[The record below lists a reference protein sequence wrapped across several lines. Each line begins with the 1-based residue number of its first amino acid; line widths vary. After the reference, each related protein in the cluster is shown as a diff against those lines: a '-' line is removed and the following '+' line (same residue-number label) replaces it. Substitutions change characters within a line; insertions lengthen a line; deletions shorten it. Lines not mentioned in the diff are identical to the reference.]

1 MKCQPILHPNEPQQY
16 IPLASPANEHQ
27 YPVCDF
33 SGSMD
38 TTTFGS
44 EPNRYTF
51 DPASLSNKNGFL
63 YHISMITM
71 NNQSSYRNRNSPK
84 NPNSLNGNQKFL
96 NKYRN
101 STGQSFNIP
110 PTNFQTQ
117 NRPVAKAPPSD

>member
-51 DPASLSNKNGFL
+51 DPASLIVSNQFEQEWIPLPHFDDHDEQPIIVPEPELAKEPEFPQRQPEVPQQVPEFNRSIIQHSSNKL
-63 YHISMITM
+63 S
-71 NNQSSYRNRNSPK
+71 NSK
-84 NPNSLNGNQKFL
+84 
-96 NKYRN
+96 
-101 STGQSFNIP
+101 
-110 PTNFQTQ
+110 PTC
-117 NRPVAKAPPSD
+117 S